1 MSSAVTEL
9 PPHLQELL
17 ASCHGLAR
25 MGKELVGDPLDQ
37 VGTVSNDILD
47 QVCTVSSGARE
58 AGAKSCWPPTA
69 AWHARAKSWWATP

>member
-37 VGTVSNDILD
+37 VGTVLNDILD
-47 QVCTVSSGARE
+47 EVCTVSSVAGE
-58 AGAKSCWPPTA
+58 AGARSCWPPTT
-69 AWHARAKSWWATP
+69 AWHARAKSLLSDP